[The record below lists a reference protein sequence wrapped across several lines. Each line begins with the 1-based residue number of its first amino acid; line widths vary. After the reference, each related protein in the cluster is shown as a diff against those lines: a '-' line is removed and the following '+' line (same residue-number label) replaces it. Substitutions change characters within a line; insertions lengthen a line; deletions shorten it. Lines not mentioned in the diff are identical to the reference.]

1 MFQRIRNKVGNWL
14 SRGNPNV
21 TVWGFGDLL
30 YCQKCNEVV
39 STVYHT
45 CNMNKQDIENDFVER
60 FKLEDIENVRESE
73 DYEVVEFSDKQ
84 VFRHVETDTE
94 FEISPNSDE

>member
-1 MFQRIRNKVGNWL
+1 
-14 SRGNPNV
+14 
-21 TVWGFGDLL
+21 
-30 YCQKCNEVV
+30 
-39 STVYHT
+39 
-45 CNMNKQDIENDFVER
+45 MNKQDIENDFVER